1 MYEIENTKN
10 RIKAYLRQLEEFE
23 KEMDRILNLELERL
37 NYKSKML
44 NIEKLYY
51 QTKGEYIKISNKV
64 DKVVWRAY
72 NGDIRDY
79 KGSMQYNYLP
89 QMFTVYTKIKLLY
102 EQAKKENL
110 MIEYINQLEFMEKGI
125 RERIIMTPRRIF
137 QVEQFI
143 YAIQCENFMDEIKK
157 DIMYVIEK
165 IMKVY
170 QRHIN
175 ISTQEYKEYY
185 KSKGFLARLIKEE
198 SFFQPECNQVYLT
211 KMIVELKKIFDEIN
225 NQALSFKQHTEFYE
239 FLKLLNDY
247 HIIQDSYKEIMKEIN
262 EIINMIN
269 KNGQKENNKEIEEKI
284 ESLLQKYKVTFSYK
298 DNEIH
303 RVRDY
308 KEHNKEDMV
317 ELYNA
322 TNDYSQIYEL
332 LCIQNMSSWI
342 KENNTNFSDESSYF
356 TNLEKIAELQQ
367 FLDDLSLEEK
377 AEKRRR

>member
-1 MYEIENTKN
+1 
-10 RIKAYLRQLEEFE
+10 
-23 KEMDRILNLELERL
+23 
-37 NYKSKML
+37 
-44 NIEKLYY
+44 
-51 QTKGEYIKISNKV
+51 
-64 DKVVWRAY
+64 
-72 NGDIRDY
+72 
-79 KGSMQYNYLP
+79 
-89 QMFTVYTKIKLLY
+89 
-102 EQAKKENL
+102 
-110 MIEYINQLEFMEKGI
+110 
-125 RERIIMTPRRIF
+125 
-137 QVEQFI
+137 
-143 YAIQCENFMDEIKK
+143 
-157 DIMYVIEK
+157 
-165 IMKVY
+165 
-170 QRHIN
+170 
-175 ISTQEYKEYY
+175 
-185 KSKGFLARLIKEE
+185 
-198 SFFQPECNQVYLT
+198 
-211 KMIVELKKIFDEIN
+211 
-225 NQALSFKQHTEFYE
+225 
-239 FLKLLNDY
+239 
-247 HIIQDSYKEIMKEIN
+247 
-262 EIINMIN
+262 MIN